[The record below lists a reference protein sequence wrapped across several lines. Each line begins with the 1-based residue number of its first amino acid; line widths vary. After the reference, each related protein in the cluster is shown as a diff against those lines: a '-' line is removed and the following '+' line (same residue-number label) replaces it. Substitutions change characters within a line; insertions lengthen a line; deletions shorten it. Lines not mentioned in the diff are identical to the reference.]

1 MCKPGSCNGCMWW
14 EQLDWPSD
22 FSKWVPWNDRFC
34 FPAIY
39 SISLIP
45 LQLFGLII
53 SMLLF
58 CTMKYRQN
66 SQTYKSYSPAADSQT
81 NTGTAPRHHADSFI
95 DDWRSFLWISTNDRR
110 FRFLWIV
117 MNSNG
122 GHYFM
127 NILLSFFTIKD
138 TLGTWQWGMRG
149 DRSSLATHEFK
160 GCFVYCVI

>member
-95 DDWRSFLWISTNDRR
+95 DDWRSFLWISTIGGFD
-110 FRFLWIV
+110 FCELWWILMVDIILWIFYLV
-117 MNSNG
+117 SLLLKTLLARGNG
-122 GHYFM
+122 GWEEIEVVLNSKVALF
-127 NILLSFFTIKD
+127 I
-138 TLGTWQWGMRG
+138 
-149 DRSSLATHEFK
+149 
-160 GCFVYCVI
+160 V